1 MLKLNLINPSK
12 SNIQFSISKFPDGE
26 VQILLGEFDR
36 KNNITIICRV
46 ASAEDLFIIAQA
58 CDIFKRNGVTYGLM
72 ITYLMSMRMDRVMD
86 FNRPFSLKVVSDIIK
101 GFGAEWI
108 EVLEVHSMRTH
119 FELCSNPMDN
129 PIYDMMHEIQTQQ
142 VKGLSRVIVYPD
154 TGAKSRYNT
163 YSKFPIVTFC
173 KKRNLETGK
182 IISIEPENDNDY
194 LSGADEVYIFDDLC
208 DAGGT
213 FVGIANYIRRVNKNC
228 KLNILVTHMVN
239 PKGISNLSNNFDHVW
254 FTNSYK
260 DWKEELGTLPIN
272 VTQIDVV

>member
-12 SNIQFSISKFPDGE
+12 SDIQFSISKFPDGE
-26 VQILLGEFDR
+26 VQISLGEFDR
-36 KNNITIICRV
+36 KNNIIIICRV

-119 FELCSNPMDN
+119 FELCSNPMDS
-129 PIYDMMHEIQTQQ
+129 PIRDMMHEIQTQQ
-142 VKGLSRVIVYPD
+142 VKELSRVIVYPD
-154 TGAKSRYNT
+154 AGAKSRYNM

-173 KKRNLETGK
+173 KKRDLETGK
-182 IISIEPENDNDY
+182 IMSIEPENDNDY

-213 FVGIANYIRRVNKNC
+213 FVGIANYIRGINKNC

-239 PKGISNLSNNFDHVW
+239 PKGISNLSNTFDHVW

-260 DWKEELGTLPIN
+260 DWKEELGTLPTN
-272 VTQIDVV
+272 VTQINVV

>member
-12 SNIQFSISKFPDGE
+12 SNIQFSISRFPDGE
-26 VQILLGEFDR
+26 VQISLGEFDR
-36 KNNITIICRV
+36 KNNVTIICRIS
-46 ASAEDLFIIAQA
+46 SAEDLFIVAQA
-58 CDIFKRNGVTYGLM
+58 CDILKRNGVMYGLE

-86 FNRPFSLKVVSDIIK
+86 FNRPFSLKIVSDIIK

-108 EVLEVHSMRTH
+108 DILEAHSARTH
-119 FELCSNPMDN
+119 FELCSNPTDN
-129 PIYDMMHEIQTQQ
+129 PVYSIIHEIQTEY
-142 VKGLSRVIVYPD
+142 VKGLSRVLVYPD
-154 TGAKSRYNT
+154 AGAKSRYDLN
-163 YSKFPIVTFC
+163 SKFPIVTFC
-173 KKRNLETGK
+173 KKRDLETGK
-182 IISIEPENDNDY
+182 IISIEPEDNKDC
-194 LSGADEVYIFDDLC
+194 LLEADEVYIFDDLC

-213 FVGIANYIRRVNKNC
+213 FVGIANYIRGINKNC

>member
-26 VQILLGEFDR
+26 VQISLGEFDR
-36 KNNITIICRV
+36 KNNITIICRIS
-46 ASAEDLFIIAQA
+46 SAEDLFIIAQA
-58 CDIFKRNGVTYGLM
+58 CDIFKRNGVAYGLR

-108 EVLEVHSMRTH
+108 EALEVHSMRTH
-119 FELCSNPMDN
+119 FELCSNSMDN
-129 PIYDMMHEIQTQQ
+129 PIYDMMHEIQAQQ

-154 TGAKSRYNT
+154 TGAKSRYNM

-173 KKRNLETGK
+173 KRRDLKTGK
-182 IISIEPENDNDY
+182 IISIEPEDNKDC
-194 LSGADEVYIFDDLC
+194 LLEADEVYIFDDLC

-213 FVGIANYIRRVNKNC
+213 FVSIANYIRGVNKNC

-239 PKGISNLSNNFDHVW
+239 PKGISNLSSSFDHVW